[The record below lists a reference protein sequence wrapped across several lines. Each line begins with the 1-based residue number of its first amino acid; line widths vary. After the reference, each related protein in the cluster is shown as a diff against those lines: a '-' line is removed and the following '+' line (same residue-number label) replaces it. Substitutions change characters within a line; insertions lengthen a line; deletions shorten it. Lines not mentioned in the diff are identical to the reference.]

1 VRHRFA
7 LQNPQSLLH
16 LFRNESLSINF
27 DEVDEA
33 QVWALAGLAALSRDE
48 ARSISV
54 QLGGSTS
61 GRFAEALG
69 FRSVCQG
76 DPPNQTSALKRT
88 FKLRRFRL
96 LDEVPSL
103 AADIAQLVVPDTDS
117 HDAQRTVQH
126 AHDSLGGVVAA
137 QRMDEGFKG
146 YAKSVVQVVVAD
158 AGVGIWEALR
168 GHHPSLGDANA
179 ALMKSIEPHISGTF
193 HEGLTGT
200 AWNAGMGLFMLS
212 EIAKHTAGRML
223 IASRGA
229 AITIQGDLEN
239 ESKPRFEFVPPPSTG
254 FPGTLVAFELPLEN
268 VHNHEGLVELIREKA
283 RTRTPQRDASQW
295 IRLEVPPK
303 GTKCFPV
310 LPFREDVARAQKL
323 ARETLMPMLLARE
336 SFELD
341 FVNVTF
347 CTQSFAHALLFEVSR
362 VSWALK
368 VPIYVTN
375 AAPAVTTAIRF
386 VDSYAQGG

>member
-1 VRHRFA
+1 MDDKALIAPLAVMAEHSEHRCPEEGSVLYPA
-7 LQNPQSLLH
+7 LCVKPLI
-16 LFRNESLSINF
+16 LSQGF
-27 DEVDEA
+27 HK
-33 QVWALAGLAALSRDE
+33 S
-48 ARSISV
+48 SV
-54 QLGGSTS
+54 
-61 GRFAEALG
+61 G
-69 FRSVCQG
+69 FRTYSLASRPLPEVVQ
-76 DPPNQTSALKRT
+76 PPTIGRVK
-88 FKLRRFRL
+88 
-96 LDEVPSL
+96 VPGL

-117 HDAQRTVQH
+117 NDAQRTVQYVLTELLRNTVQH
-126 AHDSLGGVVAA
+126 ANDRLGGVVAA

-168 GHHPSLGDANA
+168 AHHPSLGDANA

-212 EIAKHTAGRML
+212 EIARHTAGRML

-283 RTRTPQRDASQW
+283 RSRKPQRNADQR
-295 IRLEVPPK
+295 IRLEAPPK

-310 LPFREDVARAQKL
+310 FPFREDVAHAQKL
-323 ARETLMPMLLARE
+323 ARETLMPLLLARE
-336 SFELD
+336 SVALD
-341 FVNVTF
+341 FRNVTF

-362 VSWALK
+362 VSWALQ

-375 AAPAVTTAIRF
+375 TTPAVTTAIRF